1 MVEIGHIVPTF
12 HIIEEFK
19 MLAILDK
26 RPTNN
31 VWIKYNDKW

>member
-12 HIIEEFK
+12 HIIEELK

-26 RPTNN
+26 RPL
-31 VWIKYNDKW
+31 VAIVLQIMYG